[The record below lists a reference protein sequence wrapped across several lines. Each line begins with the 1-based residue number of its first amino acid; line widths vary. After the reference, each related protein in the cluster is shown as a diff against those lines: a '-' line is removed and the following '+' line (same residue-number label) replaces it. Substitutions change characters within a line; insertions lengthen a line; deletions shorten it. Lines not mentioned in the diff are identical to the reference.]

1 MPADLSSLCV
11 QVGVLLTKSGLHHA
25 VPSVVMQGGAF
36 ALHGGVSGIPPFTL
50 ADLHNDLNRWPAAYY
65 SKQVRC
71 PCSAPGEECLNS
83 TRCSCAVLECA
94 VGQ

>member
-1 MPADLSSLCV
+1 MVQIHSRPADLP
-11 QVGVLLTKSGLHHA
+11 LLSEQA
-25 VPSVVMQGGAF
+25 VALQIISVSRRAAPSVVMQGGAF

-71 PCSAPGEECLNS
+71 P
-83 TRCSCAVLECA
+83 
-94 VGQ
+94 